1 VEEVKKAALDKLNNG
16 LTTDTD
22 NKLNSNNPYTTVIR
36 DAITAGIDNTN
47 HLIDIAIIYNTTC
60 NNMKEAKKQRIIQN
74 ISEAINTYNIYKNS
88 DVFSLIIELYSDDID
103 HDHLGDSDN
112 LILEAWQNTL
122 DDLQKMTFT

>member
-1 VEEVKKAALDKLNNG
+1 MKKAALDKLNNG

>member
-1 VEEVKKAALDKLNNG
+1 MEEVKKAALDKLNNG